1 MASTFSQL
9 PGTLDIVFVKGD
21 EVSIAL
27 DFDRDL
33 TNYTITA
40 PIYVTQ
46 VFSSTGGGAG
56 TVTGVGQTAT
66 SFVISPVNLAS
77 GTLTINLSETQT
89 NALLPTIAYRWY
101 MRWVDPSQVTRTV
114 LSGTLT
120 VANP

>member
-9 PGTLDIVFVKGD
+9 PGTLEIVFVKGD

-33 TNYTITA
+33 TNYQITA

-46 VFSSTGGGAG
+46 VFASEGGGAG
-56 TVTGVGQTAT
+56 AVTGVGQVAT
-66 SFVISPVNLAS
+66 SFVVSPVSLTS

-89 NALLPTIAYRWY
+89 NSLLPTVQYRWY
-101 MRWVDPSQVTRTV
+101 MRWVDPAQVTRTV

>member
-1 MASTFSQL
+1 M
-9 PGTLDIVFVKGD
+9 KGD
-21 EVSIAL
+21 ELSIAL

-33 TNYTITA
+33 TSYQITA

-46 VFSSTGGGAG
+46 VFSSQGGGVG
-56 TVTGVGQTAT
+56 TVTGIGQIAT
-66 SFVISPVNLAS
+66 SFVVSPVSLAS

-89 NALLPTIAYRWY
+89 NALLPTIQYRWY
-101 MRWVDPSQVTRTV
+101 MRWVDPAQVTRTV

>member
-33 TNYTITA
+33 NNYQITA

-46 VFSSTGGGAG
+46 VFASEGGGVG
-56 TVTGVGQTAT
+56 TVTGVGQVAT
-66 SFVISPVNLAS
+66 SFVVSPVSLTA

-101 MRWVDPSQVTRTV
+101 MRWVDPAQVTRTV